1 MKNLDHCWI
10 LERGKWLLNSPTF
23 SLTAFLYS
31 VHPVSQPIP
40 LRSVSINSGVYLL
53 VNVYNNKVM
62 DLSGNDNKSV
72 STFPLHGGPNQQVCS
87 QLLHHRHQ
95 PTGFCA
101 NLTSPQWRIEYLG
114 DGYSIRSISSG
125 KYLTSEECVCDGA
138 AVVANGFPVSWNLSS
153 ALDSSDI

>member
-23 SLTAFLYS
+23 GFTAFLYS

-72 STFPLHGGPNQQVCS
+72 STFPLHGGPNQQVCL
-87 QLLHHRHQ
+87 QLLHH
-95 PTGFCA
+95 
-101 NLTSPQWRIEYLG
+101 
-114 DGYSIRSISSG
+114 
-125 KYLTSEECVCDGA
+125 
-138 AVVANGFPVSWNLSS
+138 
-153 ALDSSDI
+153 